1 MRVCRKSMTH
11 SHYNKNMIDIENF
24 SKSNKLFDGHYQLLR
39 PLSTDGGTADVW
51 LAIDVNTVD
60 VSVEEDEKSI
70 DQDTGM
76 LVAIKI
82 YRPKNALDID
92 GEAFTQLEQL
102 YNQKQHITGVPT
114 GFADLDYITAG
125 LHKSDLV
132 IVAARPAMGKSAL
145 DRKSTRLNSS
155 HTS

>member
-60 VSVEEDEKSI
+60 VSVEEDEK
-70 DQDTGM
+70 
-76 LVAIKI
+76 
-82 YRPKNALDID
+82 R
-92 GEAFTQLEQL
+92 
-102 YNQKQHITGVPT
+102 
-114 GFADLDYITAG
+114 
-125 LHKSDLV
+125 
-132 IVAARPAMGKSAL
+132 
-145 DRKSTRLNSS
+145 
-155 HTS
+155 

>member
-1 MRVCRKSMTH
+1 
-11 SHYNKNMIDIENF
+11 MIDIENF

-76 LVAIKI
+76 LGGDK
-82 YRPKNALDID
+82 
-92 GEAFTQLEQL
+92 
-102 YNQKQHITGVPT
+102 
-114 GFADLDYITAG
+114 DLSS
-125 LHKSDLV
+125 KE
-132 IVAARPAMGKSAL
+132 
-145 DRKSTRLNSS
+145 RLGY
-155 HTS
+155 